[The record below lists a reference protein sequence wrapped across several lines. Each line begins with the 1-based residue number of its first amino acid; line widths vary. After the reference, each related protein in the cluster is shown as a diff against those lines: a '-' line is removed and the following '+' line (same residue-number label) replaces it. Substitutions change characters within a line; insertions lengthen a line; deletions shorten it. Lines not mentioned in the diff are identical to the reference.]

1 MLIRHRSACDSE
13 RSVPPPAEPPSPPA
27 SIFASQGVAA
37 AESALVLLLPAEL
50 LEASRDPAPSPPS
63 PERDFN
69 PDGQVSNSDFRR
81 AVAVLRRF

>member
-37 AESALVLLLPAEL
+37 AESALLLLPAEL